1 MYKISDIYDTL
12 NNLSPF
18 CSQEKWD
25 NSGLLVGNLRDMF
38 NTICLTIDI
47 DDELLESL
55 PDGALI
61 VSHHPLIFSP
71 ISQLN
76 YEDMTTKFL
85 YKMIKKDIKLISMH
99 TNFDK
104 THLNKYLCENIFNF
118 RGKQQQDNYMYIVD
132 VDMNFDQLLNHI
144 AISLNK
150 KSLNFV
156 KTKQNIKNITIIC
169 GSGAS
174 FLHDITT
181 DYLLTGDIKYHDQ
194 MAAKAM
200 GVGLIDIGHFDSEKH
215 FGELIF
221 ANLQD
226 YLIDKEIKVIIP
238 NISNPQQE
246 KTFE

>member
-1 MYKISDIYDTL
+1 MYKINDIYDTL
-12 NNLSPF
+12 NTISPF
-18 CSQEKWD
+18 ELQGKWD
-25 NSGLLVGNLRDMF
+25 NSGLLVGNMSDTF
-38 NTICLTIDI
+38 DTVCLTIDI

-55 PDGALI
+55 PKGALI
-61 VSHHPLIFSP
+61 ISHHPLIFDP
-71 ISQLN
+71 IVRLN
-76 YEDMTTKFL
+76 YHDMQSRFL

-99 TNFDK
+99 SNFDK
-104 THLNKYLCENIFNF
+104 THLNKHLCENILDF
-118 RGKQQQDNYMYIVD
+118 RGKQKDDYLYETNI
-132 VDMNFDQLLNHI
+132 DMDFEKLLNHV
-144 AISLNK
+144 ATKLKK
-150 KSLNFV
+150 KSLKFV

-174 FLHDITT
+174 FLKNIST
-181 DYLLTGDIKYHDQ
+181 DCLLTGDIKYHDQ

-200 GVGLIDIGHFDSEKH
+200 GIGLIDIGHFESERH

-226 YLIDKEIKVIIP
+226 YLKHKEIKVIIP